1 METKVFRL
9 TLALY
14 VFGIFS
20 NTQLLPL
27 CAVLT
32 FVVSTLLKNQS
43 SMVCH
48 LTAYTLGY
56 ITGVTPFALLGVQ
69 QTFLRQVPL

>member
-9 TLALY
+9 TFALY

-20 NTQLLPL
+20 NTQLLPACL
-27 CAVLT
+27 VLT
-32 FVVSTLLKNQS
+32 FVVSAMLKNHS

-48 LTAYTLGY
+48 LTAYSLGC
-56 ITGVTPFALLGVQ
+56 ITGVTPFALLGV
-69 QTFLRQVPL
+69 